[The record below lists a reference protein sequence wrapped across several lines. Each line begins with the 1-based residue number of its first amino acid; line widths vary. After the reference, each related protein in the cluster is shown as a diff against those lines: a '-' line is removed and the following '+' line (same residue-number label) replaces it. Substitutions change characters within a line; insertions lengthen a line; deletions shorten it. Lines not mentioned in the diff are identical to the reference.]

1 MYIENTLFI
10 RPAFWFMYVVETVEY
25 VHIGYIALFLITI
38 AGFYTW
44 HKRRLKEEMSQW
56 KNNQSKEFKRLS
68 EKRNQEYISELNSL
82 KANNKE
88 LKKDIKKKSIELAK
102 KAKENKSNNHILQKI
117 KDRLEEI
124 EKNPSLITKMKL
136 KGIRRLLDQ
145 YLEID
150 DNTFEIQI
158 DEIHQEFF
166 KTLKKEYPDLTT
178 YDLRLSA
185 YLKMGL
191 NTKEIAEIVN
201 VLPSSINVSRSRLR
215 KKLNLE
221 AGEDLFEFM
230 NQLESEKSEV

>member
-1 MYIENTLFI
+1 MENDGYLHLIYI
-10 RPAFWFMYVVETVEY
+10 
-25 VHIGYIALFLITI
+25 LILAI
-38 AGFYTW
+38 AGIAFYFIY
-44 HKRRLKEEMSQW
+44 RNQLKKAVLKYLNSRE
-56 KNNQSKEFKRLS
+56 KEFQQSNQKQIQAYS
-68 EKRNQEYISELNSL
+68 EEIDSL
-82 KANNKE
+82 KATNELLESTNKE
-88 LKKDIKKKSIELAK
+88 LKKDVKKKSIELAK

-117 KDRLEEI
+117 KNRLEEI
-124 EKNPSLITKMKL
+124 EKNPTLITKMKL

-158 DEIHQEFF
+158 EEIHQDFF
-166 KTLKKEYPDLTT
+166 KTLKMQYPDLTT

-230 NQLESEKSEV
+230 NQLETEKTEA